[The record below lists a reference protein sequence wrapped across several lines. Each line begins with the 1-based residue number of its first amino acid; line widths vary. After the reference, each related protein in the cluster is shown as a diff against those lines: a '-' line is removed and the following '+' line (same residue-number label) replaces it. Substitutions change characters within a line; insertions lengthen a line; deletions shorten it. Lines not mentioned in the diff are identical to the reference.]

1 MNRRVKSIVL
11 VLVAFIFLYVSLN
24 FLLQAQRVRVQ
35 SLPEEKTLQKLP
47 PEIVF
52 TTILLG
58 GFRGILVDFLW
69 MRAQK
74 LQEEGKYFELVQL
87 SDWIGLLEPKIPQIW
102 IFNAWNLAYN
112 ISVEFP
118 TPEERWNWVYQG
130 IRLLRDRALKYI
142 PHSPEIYRE
151 LSWIYFNKISASVDE
166 FSPYYKRTWAKMMQE
181 AMGNVTLDEMIR
193 YSSYGALMKDE
204 EVRKIVDSFQ
214 AKGIEIIKDWEKV
227 SRNNFASLPK
237 DLRIFLKTPAFRK
250 LEAYLR
256 GKTLREKFKLI
267 PEDMKEVEDKY
278 VPLDWKSAAAHALY
292 WIEEGKKKSSLSG
305 LEYQRMVYFSLNR
318 LLEEGRIE
326 FRKVGK
332 REIMITS
339 PDLAVAGVLN
349 RYYEKV
355 LKSVPENLSVGVIS
369 SHKDFLRQVILLS
382 YTMHNLSS
390 VNYYFKYLKEKYP
403 GEVGNLTLP
412 AYLSRQFLRTVKEG
426 SEPEIYNLLFGMLY
440 QAYWYLGV
448 GESERYVGLESMARI
463 IYNQASLTLPRFR
476 KVFPSFDYLK
486 KAILDKVITTLPPA
500 VSKSLRSRLGIPEEK
515 KKSKQE

>member
-1 MNRRVKSIVL
+1 MNRKLKSFLL
-11 VLVAFIFLYVSLN
+11 VLLAFIFLYVSFN
-24 FLLQAQRVRVQ
+24 FLLQAQKVRAR

-166 FSPYYKRTWAKMMQE
+166 FSPYYKRTWAKMMQD
-181 AMGNVTLDEMIR
+181 AMGNITLDEMIR
-193 YSSYGALMKDE
+193 YSSYGVLMKDK
-204 EVRKIVDSFQ
+204 EVAKIVDAFQ
-214 AKGIEIIKDWEKV
+214 GKGIDIVKNWEKV
-227 SRNNFASLPK
+227 SRNNFSSLPK
-237 DLRIFLKTPAFRK
+237 DLKIYLKTPAFRK

-256 GKTLREKFKLI
+256 GKTLREKYKLI

-278 VPLDWKSAAAHALY
+278 VPLDWRSAAAHALY
-292 WIEEGKKKSSLSG
+292 WIEEGKKKASMGG

-318 LLEEGRIE
+318 LLEAGKID

-332 REIMITS
+332 EEIMITS
-339 PDLAVAGVLN
+339 PDLAVAKVLN
-349 RYYEKV
+349 KYYENI
-355 LKSVPENLSVGVIS
+355 LASVPENLSLGVIS
-369 SHKDFLRQVILLS
+369 SHKDFLQKVILLS

-390 VNYYFKYLKEKYP
+390 VKYYFKYLKEKYP

-412 AYLSRQFLRTVKEG
+412 AYLSRQFLSTVKEG
-426 SEPEIYNLLFGMLY
+426 NESEVYNLLVGMLY

-463 IYNQASLTLPRFR
+463 VYNQASLQLPRFR
-476 KVFPSFDYLK
+476 KGLPQFDYLK
-486 KAILDKVITTLPPA
+486 KAVLEKVLTTFPPA
-500 VSKSLRSRLGIPEEK
+500 IAKSLRSRLG
-515 KKSKQE
+515 